1 MDATMLASSV
11 LSGVVSVP
19 MDFYL
24 GLERTFQDLNLSD
37 GGRGI
42 QSRNMHD
49 DVRVGRAVYQAF
61 RDRNKI
67 AKIVNIIID
76 DSLQYLP
83 EPALRKVYDKLIGNA
98 TSMTSRTA
106 TQLTLSSYLGSKVI
120 SGVML
125 SFISR
130 VPLRGL
136 TGGLTGGVIA
146 QGVISRACE
155 ASRRLQIQNPGLC
168 ENCGLTTTT
177 CSISC
182 SKNPC
187 KTSSK
192 WVKCYVKTPQPP
204 ENLLMLSK
212 LIRLLRKLIA
222 EVSGGLVLMAMV
234 VGIFLAATLNEGA
247 MRIIAPLLVLVVGL
261 VVYGLTWLI
270 AEKPD
275 RR

>member
-37 GGRGI
+37 GGRRI

-83 EPALRKVYDKLIGNA
+83 EPALRKVYDKLTGNA
-98 TSMTSRTA
+98 TSMTSRTT
-106 TQLTLSSYLGSKVI
+106 TQLTLSSYLGSKVV

-130 VPLRGL
+130 VTLRG
-136 TGGLTGGVIA
+136 A
-146 QGVISRACE
+146 DRWPDW
-155 ASRRLQIQNPGLC
+155 RRHRSGRNFP
-168 ENCGLTTTT
+168 
-177 CSISC
+177 
-182 SKNPC
+182 
-187 KTSSK
+187 
-192 WVKCYVKTPQPP
+192 
-204 ENLLMLSK
+204 
-212 LIRLLRKLIA
+212 RL
-222 EVSGGLVLMAMV
+222 
-234 VGIFLAATLNEGA
+234 
-247 MRIIAPLLVLVVGL
+247 
-261 VVYGLTWLI
+261 
-270 AEKPD
+270 
-275 RR
+275 

>member
-1 MDATMLASSV
+1 MLASSV

-37 GGRGI
+37 GGRRI
-42 QSRNMHD
+42 QSRNMND

-83 EPALRKVYDKLIGNA
+83 DPALRKVYDKLIGNA
-98 TSMTSRTA
+98 TSMTSRTT
-106 TQLTLSSYLGSKVI
+106 TQLTLSSYLGSKIV

-125 SFISR
+125 SLISR
-130 VPLRGL
+130 LAFRGL

-155 ASRRLQIQNPGLC
+155 ASRRLQRQNPELWRKLRINDYDMLYFMFEEPLQNFIKMGEMLR
-168 ENCGLTTTT
+168 
-177 CSISC
+177 
-182 SKNPC
+182 KNP
-187 KTSSK
+187 SASREFINAIEI
-192 WVKCYVKTPQPP
+192 Y
-204 ENLLMLSK
+204 
-212 LIRLLRKLIA
+212 
-222 EVSGGLVLMAMV
+222 
-234 VGIFLAATLNEGA
+234 
-247 MRIIAPLLVLVVGL
+247 
-261 VVYGLTWLI
+261 
-270 AEKPD
+270 
-275 RR
+275 

>member
-37 GGRGI
+37 GGRRI

-130 VPLRGL
+130 VALRGL

-155 ASRRLQIQNPGLC
+155 ASRRLQMQNPELWRKLRINDYDMLYFMFEEPLQNFIKMGEMLR
-168 ENCGLTTTT
+168 
-177 CSISC
+177 
-182 SKNPC
+182 KNPSAFREFINAIE
-187 KTSSK
+187 T
-192 WVKCYVKTPQPP
+192 Y
-204 ENLLMLSK
+204 
-212 LIRLLRKLIA
+212 
-222 EVSGGLVLMAMV
+222 
-234 VGIFLAATLNEGA
+234 
-247 MRIIAPLLVLVVGL
+247 
-261 VVYGLTWLI
+261 
-270 AEKPD
+270 
-275 RR
+275 

>member
-1 MDATMLASSV
+1 MDAKMLASSV

-37 GGRGI
+37 GGRRI

-49 DVRVGRAVYQAF
+49 DVRVGRAVYQTF

-98 TSMTSRTA
+98 TSITSRTA

-130 VPLRGL
+130 VALRGL

-155 ASRRLQIQNPGLC
+155 ASRRLQMQNPELWRKLRVNDDMLYFLFEEPLQNFIRMGEMLR
-168 ENCGLTTTT
+168 
-177 CSISC
+177 
-182 SKNPC
+182 KNP
-187 KTSSK
+187 SASREFINAI
-192 WVKCYVKTPQPP
+192 
-204 ENLLMLSK
+204 EN
-212 LIRLLRKLIA
+212 
-222 EVSGGLVLMAMV
+222 
-234 VGIFLAATLNEGA
+234 
-247 MRIIAPLLVLVVGL
+247 
-261 VVYGLTWLI
+261 Y
-270 AEKPD
+270 
-275 RR
+275 

>member
-1 MDATMLASSV
+1 MLASSV

-37 GGRGI
+37 GGKRI

-98 TSMTSRTA
+98 TSITSRTA

-130 VPLRGL
+130 VALR
-136 TGGLTGGVIA
+136 GLTGGVIA

-155 ASRRLQIQNPGLC
+155 ASRRLQMQNPELWRKLRVNDYDMLYFLFEEPLQNFIRMGEMLR
-168 ENCGLTTTT
+168 
-177 CSISC
+177 
-182 SKNPC
+182 KNP
-187 KTSSK
+187 SASREFINAI
-192 WVKCYVKTPQPP
+192 
-204 ENLLMLSK
+204 EN
-212 LIRLLRKLIA
+212 
-222 EVSGGLVLMAMV
+222 
-234 VGIFLAATLNEGA
+234 
-247 MRIIAPLLVLVVGL
+247 
-261 VVYGLTWLI
+261 Y
-270 AEKPD
+270 
-275 RR
+275 

>member
-1 MDATMLASSV
+1 MDAKMLASSV

-37 GGRGI
+37 GGRRI

-49 DVRVGRAVYQAF
+49 DVRVGRAVYQTF

-98 TSMTSRTA
+98 TSITSRTA

-130 VPLRGL
+130 VALR
-136 TGGLTGGVIA
+136 GLTGGVIA

-155 ASRRLQIQNPGLC
+155 AYRRLQMQNPELWRKLRVNDDMLYFLFEEPLQNFIRMGEMLR
-168 ENCGLTTTT
+168 
-177 CSISC
+177 
-182 SKNPC
+182 KNP
-187 KTSSK
+187 SASREFINAI
-192 WVKCYVKTPQPP
+192 
-204 ENLLMLSK
+204 EN
-212 LIRLLRKLIA
+212 
-222 EVSGGLVLMAMV
+222 
-234 VGIFLAATLNEGA
+234 
-247 MRIIAPLLVLVVGL
+247 
-261 VVYGLTWLI
+261 Y
-270 AEKPD
+270 
-275 RR
+275 